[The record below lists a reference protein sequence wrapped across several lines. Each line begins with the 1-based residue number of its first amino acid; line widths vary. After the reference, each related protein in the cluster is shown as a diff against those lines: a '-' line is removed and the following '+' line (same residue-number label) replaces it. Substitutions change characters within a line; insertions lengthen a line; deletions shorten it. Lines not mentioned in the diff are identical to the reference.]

1 MQPLLDPRR
10 RSATR
15 TGARF
20 KRLSITTVAV
30 VTALALSAC
39 GSSATG
45 NSANS
50 NSSSKNASDTIS
62 ATSASGGSTALSG
75 DSTAAGHIA
84 AQVLGQPA
92 SGSSKPTDGGTIE
105 VAWQQEPP
113 CLYGEWVQIGYLS
126 QQYLEELV
134 ASGPDGTVKP
144 MLATSW
150 KVSSNGDTYTFQLR
164 KGVKF
169 SNGAPLTA
177 AAVVDNF
184 KSWFVP
190 NPATYNGYAES
201 EIGDFYKNAVA
212 TGPDTVEVN
221 LKSPYSDLLSVLS
234 QYALGIQAPQAIAEG
249 ATKDCQDPIGTG
261 PFEVVKWNHGV
272 DVVLKKNPNYWQKGL
287 PYVNGI
293 DWKFVDDDTTRYA
306 SLQSG
311 ENDVVYNVPAPEWT
325 NALQSYQVLRY
336 NTGGTPFRFVLAS
349 KWPPFNNVL
358 VRKAFGYAMNR
369 STAVQTAYLGS
380 RVYEPNGAVGASTP
394 DYDASLADAY
404 TYNPT
409 EANKL
414 LDQAGYT
421 KRNAQ
426 GVRVNKSGQALTIKL
441 VYGLNMNAT
450 QDDVNFFQIIQQQV
464 KKVGFNVVLV
474 PVPQATFF
482 SSGAGW
488 PGIAKQWDIL
498 PWYWVGRTPD
508 NLHVIWA
515 PTIGNQVNVN
525 NPSGDFPVSNQ
536 IAQLVASPS
545 ATTQQKLSDQI
556 QQTVYANDALVF
568 GITPLEVNLAI
579 TPKLHGVWQRSDV
592 GEPVF
597 TTAYF
602 AK

>member
-1 MQPLLDPRR
+1 MQLPSDPRR
-10 RSATR
+10 FRPNR

-20 KRLSITTVAV
+20 RRVSIAAVAV
-30 VTALALSAC
+30 VTAIVVSAC

-45 NSANS
+45 SSA
-50 NSSSKNASDTIS
+50 SSISTSKNTADTIT
-62 ATSASGGSTALSG
+62 ALTASGSTDALSG
-75 DSTAAGHIA
+75 NSPAAGRIA

-92 SGSSKPTDGGTIE
+92 TGASKPSHGGTIN

-134 ASGPDGTVKP
+134 ASGPNGSVKP

-150 KVSSNGDTYTFQLR
+150 KVSNGGDTYTFQIR

-169 SNGAPLTA
+169 SNGAPLNA

-184 KSWFVP
+184 KAWFTP

-201 EIGDFYKNAVA
+201 EIGDFYKSAVA
-212 TGPDTVEVN
+212 TGPFTVQIQ
-221 LKSPYSDLLSVLS
+221 LKSPYTYLLSVLS
-234 QYALGIQAPQAIAEG
+234 QYALGIQAPQAVAEG
-249 ATKDCQDPIGTG
+249 ASKDCQDPIGTG

-272 DVVLKKNPNYWQKGL
+272 DVVLKKNPDYWQKGL
-287 PYVNGI
+287 PYVDGI

-311 ENDVVYNVPAPEWT
+311 ENDVVYNVPAPDWSA
-325 NALQSYQVLRY
+325 ALKSYQVLRY
-336 NTGGTPFRFVLAS
+336 NTGGTPFRFILAT
-349 KWPPFNNVL
+349 KWGPFSNVE

-369 STAVQTAYLGS
+369 SAAVQAAYLGS
-380 RVYEPNGAVGASTP
+380 RVYEPNGALGASTP
-394 DYDASLADAY
+394 DYDASVAGAY
-404 TYNPT
+404 SYDPAK
-409 EANKL
+409 ANSL
-414 LDQAGYT
+414 LNAAGYT
-421 KRNAQ
+421 KKNAQ
-426 GVRVNKSGQALTIKL
+426 GIRVNKAGQELTIKL
-441 VYGLNMNAT
+441 VYGLNMNVT

-488 PGIAKQWDIL
+488 PGIKKQWDIL

-508 NLHVIWA
+508 NLHVTWA

-525 NPSGDFPVSNQ
+525 NPGGTFPVSNQ
-536 IAQLVASPS
+536 IAQLVASTS
-545 ATTQQKLSDQI
+545 TATQQKLADQI
-556 QQTVYANDALVF
+556 QQTIAAKDALVY
-568 GITPLEVNLAI
+568 GISPLEVTLAI
-579 TPKLHGVWQRSDV
+579 TPKLHGVWQRADV